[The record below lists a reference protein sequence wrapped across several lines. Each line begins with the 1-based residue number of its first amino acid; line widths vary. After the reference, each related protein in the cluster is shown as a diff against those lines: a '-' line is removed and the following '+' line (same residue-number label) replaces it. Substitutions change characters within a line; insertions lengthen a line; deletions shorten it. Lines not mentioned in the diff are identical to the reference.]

1 MEWHN
6 YLLIVFLLG
15 GLFFA
20 SAVYMLFWSARNRQF
35 QDFDKGA
42 RSIFD
47 DEEPEGD
54 QTDFFPGKEKAV
66 KEALKRDERR
76 YLERS

>member
-1 MEWHN
+1 MEWHH
-6 YLLIVFLLG
+6 YLLTLFLLG

-20 SAVYMLFWSARNRQF
+20 SAVYMLFWSARNHQF

-54 QTDFFPGKEKAV
+54 QTDFFPGKGEAVRKAL
-66 KEALKRDERR
+66 ERDERR
-76 YLERS
+76 YSERS